1 MIVLDIFSGANNP
14 LAGDLDI
21 FWRTVWFAF
30 MLPRRS
36 IHDLKCNRNQQLQ
49 LKKNIDFSENY
60 IHGMCSGTRWQ
71 ILYRPVYFN
80 EYFILIGRWS
90 LPSGF
95 LRFLSNTRMCN
106 ILRYLRWQ
114 IKNKIAYKVTVTC
127 TIKYPLLR
135 AKHFLIKISASSP
148 DFRGCFGLKKVHG
161 IRFVSPGGINI
172 ESLQHIIHTL
182 LHSDYHN
189 IDWWCE
195 LVYRVAL
202 HWTIH

>member
-36 IHDLKCNRNQQLQ
+36 IHDLKCIETNKRILICVI
-49 LKKNIDFSENY
+49 LSENY

-71 ILYRPVYFN
+71 ILHRPVYFN

-127 TIKYPLLR
+127 TY
-135 AKHFLIKISASSP
+135 KIPTFA
-148 DFRGCFGLKKVHG
+148 CK
-161 IRFVSPGGINI
+161 
-172 ESLQHIIHTL
+172 TL
-182 LHSDYHN
+182 SN
-189 IDWWCE
+189 
-195 LVYRVAL
+195 
-202 HWTIH
+202 